1 MQDKGQK
8 ETGLVSSRAFL
19 FLSPTELCLSKGFTP
34 KEAKSSSDPLIPPP
48 STSSPECELHGSQPP
63 HPPRITGLFY
73 QPPCLTDY
81 FPRIESRKGYKPRR
95 PQVQRAA
102 PSASGVLFQAEVKLI
117 RGLASSPFLLA
128 PTSCLAPHSSSGPS
142 PLCSAGLPAAPLH
155 APLPSASAVFPAGP
169 LRRDP
174 VCGGVL
180 HGGCCV
186 TVTLL
191 PFLALTVAQ
200 SSCNPRSFI
209 HNSGC
214 GSLTGGREGGVEG
227 GGL

>member
-8 ETGLVSSRAFL
+8 ETGLVSCRAFL

-95 PQVQRAA
+95 PKVQRAA

-128 PTSCLAPHSSSGPS
+128 PTSCLAPHSFQWSLSSLLSRPPGCPPPRSTSLRLSGIPCRPFEEGPSVWWGAPRRLLRNSDSVAISGPHCRAKQ
-142 PLCSAGLPAAPLH
+142 L
-155 APLPSASAVFPAGP
+155 
-169 LRRDP
+169 
-174 VCGGVL
+174 
-180 HGGCCV
+180 
-186 TVTLL
+186 
-191 PFLALTVAQ
+191 
-200 SSCNPRSFI
+200 
-209 HNSGC
+209 
-214 GSLTGGREGGVEG
+214 
-227 GGL
+227 